1 MTNGV
6 HYSPELAEH
15 ISEVLAT
22 GTRSIATLCKEE
34 TGFPSYRIF
43 FTWLRKY
50 PEFMRLYRIAKMQQ
64 VEPLVDSMFEII
76 HAAKT
81 NAEIRRARLE
91 VDTIKWQAG
100 KLSQRLYG
108 EKVMLSDPEGGPVKF
123 VLERMGEFQSTPLRE
138 TSSITLKERQDNA

>member
-6 HYSPELAEH
+6 LYSPELADR
-15 ISEVLAT
+15 ICEVLAT

-34 TGFPSYRIF
+34 TDFPSRRVF
-43 FTWLRKY
+43 FSWLRKY
-50 PEFMRLYRIAKMQQ
+50 PEFMRLYRVAKMQQ
-64 VEPLVDSMFEII
+64 VEPLVDAMYDII

-81 NAEIRRARLE
+81 KEELMAARLE

-108 EKVMLSDPEGGPVKF
+108 EKLEVTGDVTVTIAETIRAKR
-123 VLERMGEFQSTPLRE
+123 LERLGKQDEQQRF
-138 TSSITLKERQDNA
+138 ITG